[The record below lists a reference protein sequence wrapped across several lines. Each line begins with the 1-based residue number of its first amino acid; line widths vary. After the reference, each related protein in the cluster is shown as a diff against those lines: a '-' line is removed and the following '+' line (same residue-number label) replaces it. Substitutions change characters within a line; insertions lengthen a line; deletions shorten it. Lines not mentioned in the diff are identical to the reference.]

1 MVNLLKRMRK
11 LNQRLINIRVGT
23 GAATLP
29 SLSTP
34 LNNLPAVT
42 RMHLTYGKSIGK
54 GHIGAQ
60 KFYRQ
65 CLGRLKY
72 HNPAIQMS
80 VKPYEGAEEKLAP
93 ALTIFFS
100 GTQPKKAQ
108 AYHDAGIKDEFA
120 PKPTE
125 AEKAVVLNLK
135 DYNFEEIWQ
144 QVKELT
150 GAVEVEATPEDR
162 EQIEKFRQMDVK
174 SESDRIRV
182 AAIRQAKKDQERM
195 LQEARGEVE
204 KLREL

>member
-1 MVNLLKRMRK
+1 
-11 LNQRLINIRVGT
+11 
-23 GAATLP
+23 
-29 SLSTP
+29 
-34 LNNLPAVT
+34 
-42 RMHLTYGKSIGK
+42 
-54 GHIGAQ
+54 
-60 KFYRQ
+60 
-65 CLGRLKY
+65 
-72 HNPAIQMS
+72 MS
-80 VKPYEGAEEKLAP
+80 VKPYEGGEETLAP

-100 GTQPKKAQ
+100 GAQPKKAQ
-108 AYHDAGIKDEFA
+108 AYHDAAIKDEFA

>member
-1 MVNLLKRMRK
+1 
-11 LNQRLINIRVGT
+11 
-23 GAATLP
+23 
-29 SLSTP
+29 
-34 LNNLPAVT
+34 
-42 RMHLTYGKSIGK
+42 MHLTYGKSIGK
-54 GHIGAQ
+54 GHIGAH
-60 KFYRQ
+60 KFWRQ
-65 CLGRLKY
+65 CLARLKY

-80 VKPYEGAEEKLAP
+80 VKPYEGTEEKLAP

-108 AYHDAGIKDEFA
+108 AYHDAALKDEFA

-150 GAVEVEATPEDR
+150 GAVEVAATPEDR
-162 EQIEKFRQMDVK
+162 EQIEKFRQMVVK
-174 SESDRIRV
+174 SESDRARV
-182 AAIRQAKKDQERM
+182 AGIRQAKKDQERM

>member
-11 LNQRLINIRVGT
+11 LNQRLINVRIGT

-29 SLSTP
+29 SLSSP

-42 RMHLTYGKSIGK
+42 RMHLTYGKIVGK

-60 KFYRQ
+60 KFWRQ
-65 CLGRLKY
+65 CLSRLKY

-80 VKPYEGAEEKLAP
+80 VNPYEGEEKQAP

-100 GTQPKKAQ
+100 GTQPTKAQ
-108 AYHDAGIKDEFA
+108 AYHDASIKDEFA

-125 AEKAVVLNLK
+125 TEKAVVLNLK

-150 GAVEVEATPEDR
+150 GAVEVEATAEDK
-162 EQIEKFRQMDVK
+162 EAIEKFRQMTVK
-174 SESDRIRV
+174 SEADRIRV
-182 AAIRQAKKDQERM
+182 AGIRQAKKDQERM

>member
-1 MVNLLKRMRK
+1 MVNLFKRMRK
-11 LNQRLINIRVGT
+11 LNHRLINVRVGT

-29 SLSTP
+29 SISSP

-42 RMHLTYGKSIGK
+42 RMHLTYGKSVGR

-60 KFYRQ
+60 KFWRK
-65 CLGRLKY
+65 CLLRLKY
-72 HNPAIQMS
+72 YNPAIQMT
-80 VKPYEGAEEKLAP
+80 VKPYDGEERHA

-100 GTQPKKAQ
+100 GVQPQKAQ
-108 AYHDAGIKDEFA
+108 AYHDASIKDEFA
-120 PKPTE
+120 PSPTE
-125 AEKAVVLNLK
+125 SEKAVVLNLK

-150 GAVEVEATPEDR
+150 GAVEVEPTAEDK
-162 EQIEKFRQMDVK
+162 EQLEKFRQMDIK
-174 SESDRIRV
+174 SEADRIRV
-182 AAIRQAKKDQERM
+182 AGIRQAKKDQERM